1 MKGAWN
7 SVSTAISEL
16 KLARPWRKI
25 YILLFRIV
33 EIVAFE
39 TAGPIAHHN
48 RVYLV
53 QGEIFPSTIAKAL
66 F

>member
-33 EIVAFE
+33 EMTVATQFD
-39 TAGPIAHHN
+39 G
-48 RVYLV
+48 
-53 QGEIFPSTIAKAL
+53 AL
-66 F
+66 SNSCI